1 MCIYAFILPGE
12 MTVSRFRVRICRIC
26 LEYLM
31 LSKATRILSTGTK
44 ANMKRLP
51 LTKTEIIRVI
61 NSRS

>member
-12 MTVSRFRVRICRIC
+12 MTVSRFRVRIYRIC
-26 LEYLM
+26 LECLM